1 MAAEYYTTELCMTSD
16 PIWLQE
22 DYVYRVSR
30 IGSTP
35 LCIIVQTKLE
45 IVHIIY
51 PAISIRRRGFYFFF
65 LKTETNAH
73 LLLGDI

>member
-1 MAAEYYTTELCMTSD
+1 MAVEYYTTELCMTSD

-45 IVHIIY
+45 IVYKIPCNFHTTT
-51 PAISIRRRGFYFFF
+51 GVLF
-65 LKTETNAH
+65 LFSQN
-73 LLLGDI
+73 